1 LLAKEGVAL
10 TKSEPIVCY
19 RNVDWLVR
27 WNEGGGHHEY
37 LCGGDF
43 AYTGGR
49 ILHAGRAYPGPCTE
63 QRPGAGLM
71 IMPGLI
77 NLHTH
82 SATMPALKGLRE
94 DMANP
99 ALYMSALYD
108 GWNLFPTPPGR
119 KRWST
124 AYAYGEMLRSGTT
137 CVLDMCYPF
146 PGWLE
151 VAVQSGLRCYMG
163 GLFQSALWSTSD
175 GHSVDYRYADDNG
188 DAAMKA
194 SIALV
199 ETARKEGGGLVD
211 GAVTP
216 MSVDTCAR
224 ELLRDS
230 QAEARRLGAPFQLH
244 VGEAM
249 IEFLEMT
256 RRTGL
261 TQLQWLEAEG
271 LLMERMLVGHGI
283 FLDHH
288 SWLHWGT
295 RKDVDLLA
303 QARCAVT
310 HCPVVFGRY
319 GITLESFGQYR
330 GAGVTMTIGTDVF
343 PHNMIE
349 EMRVAAVHGRIAAE
363 HMHAVPTTHVFEAA
377 TSEAAKALG
386 RNDLGRLAPGA
397 KADFVVVDVTV
408 PEMQPLYD
416 PLRSLIYTAA
426 DRAVRDVFVDGVQR
440 VGGGRVLSIDMQ
452 AMAMEVNATQKE
464 FLPGASGRHWGK
476 KMLEQIAPRTLPMA
490 QE

>member
-1 LLAKEGVAL
+1 
-10 TKSEPIVCY
+10 
-19 RNVDWLVR
+19 VDWLVG
-27 WNEGGGHHEY
+27 WNETGGHHEY
-37 LCGGDF
+37 VLGGDF
-43 AYTGGR
+43 AYAGGR
-49 ILHAGRAYPGPCTE
+49 IVHAGAAYAGPCAQE
-63 QRPGAGLM
+63 RSGAGLM

-82 SATMPALKGLRE
+82 SANMPVLKGIRE

-108 GWNLFPTPPGR
+108 GWNLFPPPEEC
-119 KRWST
+119 KRWNT
-124 AYAYGEMLRSGTT
+124 AYAYGEMLRCGTT
-137 CVLDMCYPF
+137 TVLDMCRPF

-151 VAVQSGLRCYMG
+151 IAAQSGLRCIMG
-163 GLFQSALWSTSD
+163 ALFQSAHWATSN
-175 GHSVDYRYADDNG
+175 GHSIDYTWADDG
-188 DAAMKA
+188 GEAAMRAALDVIDAAH
-194 SIALV
+194 
-199 ETARKEGGGLVD
+199 RHGGLLE

-216 MSVDTCAR
+216 MAVDTCTA
-224 ELLRDS
+224 ELLRDA
-230 QAEARRLGAPFQLH
+230 QAEARRLKAPFQLH

-256 RRTGL
+256 RRTGR
-261 TQLQWLEAEG
+261 TPLQWLEAQG

-295 RKDVDLLA
+295 RDDLDLMVDA
-303 QARCAVT
+303 QCAVT

-319 GITLESFGQYR
+319 GITLESFGLYR
-330 GAGVTMTIGTDVF
+330 EAGVTMTIGTDVF

-349 EMRVAAVHGRIAAE
+349 EMRAAAVHGRIADQ

-386 RNDLGRLAPGA
+386 RDDIGRLAPGA
-397 KADFVVVDVTV
+397 RADFVVVDLAV

-416 PLRSLIYTAA
+416 PLRSLIFTAA

-440 VGGGRVLSIDMQ
+440 VADGRVLGIDMRE
-452 AMAMEVNATQKE
+452 AAREVNATQAAL
-464 FLPGASGRHWGK
+464 LPGAQARHWGRK
-476 KMLEQIAPRTLPMA
+476 PLEEIAPRTLPMA
-490 QE
+490 KG